1 MNPEWFPSI
10 CLMGA
15 SCRAAAQSAARAGC
29 TRILAWDDFLDADL
43 LAIAQAESLADFPE
57 DSPQGL
63 AELQG
68 IPLVLC
74 GGMENR
80 PDFVQRRIDQ
90 GMLCGV
96 TGDMLRQLRSIESWQ
111 RWASESRIGWPTAVQ
126 DLSDPRLDSVR
137 SESWML
143 KPVGRAGGVHVRAIA
158 SLEDLDPIAKLA
170 PDPGSPTSS
179 STSNPWY
186 LQEYVPGISIGVSY
200 CTERNANTDSNGNA
214 ESTEPSG
221 TRIVGIARSIHS
233 EELDAPLPWIYRG
246 SLAPYSVSPS
256 VCASLERF
264 ATTVAQSTGIRG
276 LWQADF
282 QIDPEGQLWLLEI
295 NPRWSA
301 SMELHEILQGYSWIT
316 EHVRILCN
324 GAPKHVPSPASPAGQ
339 QVAKGILYAPHGM
352 HLSVA
357 QVDRLWRSGWHGTL
371 RELET
376 AEFCLADIPQSDPL
390 GVDFAE
396 GMPIVTVLVAGEK
409 NADLLEKIRQARSTV
424 LGWFQ
429 RI

>member
-1 MNPEWFPSI
+1 
-10 CLMGA
+10 
-15 SCRAAAQSAARAGC
+15 
-29 TRILAWDDFLDADL
+29 
-43 LAIAQAESLADFPE
+43 
-57 DSPQGL
+57 
-63 AELQG
+63 
-68 IPLVLC
+68 VL
-74 GGMENR
+74 
-80 PDFVQRRIDQ
+80 
-90 GMLCGV
+90 
-96 TGDMLRQLRSIESWQ
+96 
-111 RWASESRIGWPTAVQ
+111 
-126 DLSDPRLDSVR
+126 
-137 SESWML
+137 
-143 KPVGRAGGVHVRAIA
+143 A
-158 SLEDLDPIAKLA
+158 SL
-170 PDPGSPTSS
+170 G
-179 STSNPWY
+179 
-186 LQEYVPGISIGVSY
+186 
-200 CTERNANTDSNGNA
+200 
-214 ESTEPSG
+214 
-221 TRIVGIARSIHS
+221 
-233 EELDAPLPWIYRG
+233 
-246 SLAPYSVSPS
+246 
-256 VCASLERF
+256 RF

-282 QIDPEGQLWLLEI
+282 QIDPKGQLWLLEI

-324 GAPKHVPSPASPAGQ
+324 GASECAPSPGSPAGQ

-371 RELET
+371 RELEI

>member
-1 MNPEWFPSI
+1 MNPERLPSI

-15 SCRAAAQSAARAGC
+15 SCRAAAQAAARAGC

-43 LAIAQAESLADFPE
+43 LEIAQARSLADFPE

-68 IPLVLC
+68 IPLLLC
-74 GGMENR
+74 GGIENR
-80 PDFVQRRIDQ
+80 PDFIRRRIDQ

-96 TGDMLRQLRSIESWQ
+96 TGDMLRQLRSLESWQ
-111 RWASESRIGWPTAVQ
+111 RWASESRIGWPMTVQ

-137 SESWML
+137 SESWIL

-158 SLEDLDPIAKLA
+158 SLEGLDRVANLGL
-170 PDPGSPTSS
+170 DPGSPTSS
-179 STSNPWY
+179 PTSNLWY
-186 LQEYVPGISIGVSY
+186 LQQYVPGISIGVSY
-200 CTERNANTDSNGNA
+200 CTDSNRNTDNNGTTESN
-214 ESTEPSG
+214 EPPR
-221 TRIVGIARSIHS
+221 TRIVGIARSILS
-233 EELDAPLPWIYRG
+233 EELEAPLPWIYRG
-246 SLAPYSVSPS
+246 SLAPYSVSSS
-256 VCASLERF
+256 VLASLERF
-264 ATTVAQSTGIRG
+264 AKTVAQSTGIRG

-282 QIDPEGQLWLLEI
+282 QIDPNGQLWLLEI

-301 SMELHEILQGYSWIT
+301 SMELHELLQGYSWIT
-316 EHVRILCN
+316 EHVRILCD
-324 GAPKHVPSPASPAGQ
+324 GASKRVPSPGSPAGQ
-339 QVAKGILYAPHGM
+339 QIAKGIVYAPHGM

-424 LGWFQ
+424 LGWFK

>member
-1 MNPEWFPSI
+1 MNPDPIPSI

-43 LAIAQAESLADFPE
+43 LEIAQARSLADFPE
-57 DSPQGL
+57 DCSQSL

-74 GGMENR
+74 GGMENQ
-80 PDFVQRRIDQ
+80 PDFIQRRIDQ

-96 TGDMLRQLRSIESWQ
+96 TGKMLRQLRSIESWQ
-111 RWASESRIGWPTAVQ
+111 RWASESRIGWPTTVQ
-126 DLSDPRLDSVR
+126 DLSDPRLESIR
-137 SESWML
+137 SGSWML
-143 KPVGRAGGVHVRAIA
+143 KPAGRAGGVHVRAIA
-158 SLEDLDPIAKLA
+158 SLEGLEHEAKIA
-170 PDPGSPTSS
+170 PDPGNAA
-179 STSNPWY
+179 SNLWY

-200 CTERNANTDSNGNA
+200 CTESSV
-214 ESTEPSG
+214 STEPPR
-221 TRIVGIARSIHS
+221 TQIVGIARSILS

-256 VCASLERF
+256 VRASLERF

-282 QIDPEGQLWLLEI
+282 QIDSNGQLWLLEI

-316 EHVRILCN
+316 EHVRILCD
-324 GAPKHVPSPASPAGQ
+324 GASKSVPSPGSPAGQ
-339 QVAKGILYAPHGM
+339 QVAKGIVYAPHEM

-357 QVDRLWRSGWHGTL
+357 QVDRLGRSGWHGTL

-424 LGWFQ
+424 LGWFK

>member
-1 MNPEWFPSI
+1 MNPERFPSI
-10 CLMGA
+10 CFMGA

-43 LAIAQAESLADFPE
+43 LEIAQAESLADFPE

-80 PDFVQRRIDQ
+80 PDFIQRRIDR

-96 TGDMLRQLRSIESWQ
+96 TGDMLRQLRSLVSWQ
-111 RWASESRIGWPTAVQ
+111 RWASESRIGWPTTVQ

-158 SLEDLDPIAKLA
+158 SLEGLDRVANLGL
-170 PDPGSPTSS
+170 DPGSL
-179 STSNPWY
+179 TSNLWY

-200 CTERNANTDSNGNA
+200 CTGSNGNTG
-214 ESTEPSG
+214 SNWNTQSSEPPK
-221 TRIVGIARSIHS
+221 TRIVGIARSILS

-256 VCASLERF
+256 VRASLERF

-282 QIDPEGQLWLLEI
+282 QIDPNGQLWLLEI

-301 SMELHEILQGYSWIT
+301 SMELHELLQGYSWIT
-316 EHVRILCN
+316 EHVRILCD
-324 GAPKHVPSPASPAGQ
+324 GASKSVPSPGSPAGQ
-339 QVAKGILYAPHGM
+339 QVAKGIVYAPHEM

-357 QVDRLWRSGWHGTL
+357 QVDRLGRSGWHGTL

-376 AEFCLADIPQSDPL
+376 AEFRLADIPQSDPL

-424 LGWFQ
+424 LGWFK

>member
-1 MNPEWFPSI
+1 MNPERFPSI
-10 CLMGA
+10 CFMGA

-43 LAIAQAESLADFPE
+43 LEIAQARSLADFPE
-57 DSPQGL
+57 DSPQSL

-80 PDFVQRRIDQ
+80 PDFIQRRIDQ

-96 TGDMLRQLRSIESWQ
+96 TGDMLRQLRSLESWQ
-111 RWASESRIGWPTAVQ
+111 RWASESRIGWPTTVQ

-143 KPVGRAGGVHVRAIA
+143 KPVGRAGGVYIRAIA
-158 SLEDLDPIAKLA
+158 SLERLDHVANLGL
-170 PDPGSPTSS
+170 DPGSTTSS
-179 STSNPWY
+179 LTSNLWY

-200 CTERNANTDSNGNA
+200 CTGSNGNTQ
-214 ESTEPSG
+214 SSEPPK
-221 TRIVGIARSIHS
+221 TRIVGIARSILS

-246 SLAPYSVSPS
+246 SLAPYAVSPS
-256 VCASLERF
+256 VLASLERF

-282 QIDPEGQLWLLEI
+282 QVDPKGQLWLLEI

-324 GAPKHVPSPASPAGQ
+324 GASKGVPSPGSPAGQ
-339 QVAKGILYAPHGM
+339 QVAKGIVYAPHGM

-396 GMPIVTVLVAGEK
+396 GMPIVTVLVTGEK
-409 NADLLEKIRQARSTV
+409 NPDLLEKIRQARSTV
-424 LGWFQ
+424 LGWFK

>member
-1 MNPEWFPSI
+1 MNPDPIPSI

-43 LAIAQAESLADFPE
+43 LEIALARSLADFPE
-57 DSPQGL
+57 DCSQSL

-74 GGMENR
+74 GGMENQ
-80 PDFVQRRIDQ
+80 PDFIQRRIDQ

-96 TGDMLRQLRSIESWQ
+96 TGKMLRQLRSIESWQ
-111 RWASESRIGWPTAVQ
+111 RWASESRIGWPTTVQ
-126 DLSDPRLDSVR
+126 DLSDPRLESIR
-137 SESWML
+137 SGSWML
-143 KPVGRAGGVHVRAIA
+143 KPAGRAGGVHVRAIA
-158 SLEDLDPIAKLA
+158 SLEGLEHEAKLA
-170 PDPGSPTSS
+170 PDPGNPTA
-179 STSNPWY
+179 NLWY
-186 LQEYVPGISIGVSY
+186 LQEYIPGISIGVSY
-200 CTERNANTDSNGNA
+200 CTESSV
-214 ESTEPSG
+214 STEPPR
-221 TRIVGIARSIHS
+221 TQIVGIARSILS

-246 SLAPYSVSPS
+246 SLAPYSVSPT
-256 VCASLERF
+256 VHASLERF
-264 ATTVAQSTGIRG
+264 ANTVAQSTGIRG

-282 QIDPEGQLWLLEI
+282 QIDPQGQLWLLEI

-301 SMELHEILQGYSWIT
+301 SMELHEILQGFSWIT

-324 GAPKHVPSPASPAGQ
+324 GASKGVPRRGSPAGLQ
-339 QVAKGILYAPHGM
+339 IAKGILYAPHGM

-357 QVDRLWRSGWHGTL
+357 QVDRLWGSGWHSSGWHSTL

-376 AEFCLADIPQSDPL
+376 AEFRLADIPQSDPA

-396 GMPIVTVLVAGEK
+396 GMPIVTVLVAGGK
-409 NADLLEKIRQARSTV
+409 NADLLEKIRQARSAV
-424 LGWFQ
+424 LGWFKT
-429 RI
+429 I

>member
-1 MNPEWFPSI
+1 MNPERFPSI
-10 CLMGA
+10 CFMGA

-43 LAIAQAESLADFPE
+43 LEIAQAESLADFPE
-57 DSPQGL
+57 DSPQSL

-80 PDFVQRRIDQ
+80 PDFIQRRIDR

-96 TGDMLRQLRSIESWQ
+96 TGDMLRQLRSLVSWQ
-111 RWASESRIGWPTAVQ
+111 RWASESRIGWPTTVQ

-158 SLEDLDPIAKLA
+158 SLEGLDRVANLGL
-170 PDPGSPTSS
+170 DPGSL
-179 STSNPWY
+179 TSNLWY

-200 CTERNANTDSNGNA
+200 CTGSNGNTG
-214 ESTEPSG
+214 SNWNTQSSEPPK
-221 TRIVGIARSIHS
+221 TRIVGIARSILS

-246 SLAPYSVSPS
+246 SLAPYSVSPT
-256 VCASLERF
+256 VLASLGRF

-282 QIDPEGQLWLLEI
+282 QIDPNGQLWLLEI

-371 RELET
+371 RELEID
-376 AEFCLADIPQSDPL
+376 EFCLADIPQSDPL

>member
-1 MNPEWFPSI
+1 MNPDPIPSI

-15 SCRAAAQSAARAGC
+15 SCRAAAQAAARAGC

-43 LAIAQAESLADFPE
+43 LEIAQARSLADFPE
-57 DSPQGL
+57 DSPQSL

-80 PDFVQRRIDQ
+80 PDFIQRRIDQ

-96 TGDMLRQLRSIESWQ
+96 TGDMLRQLRSLESWQ
-111 RWASESRIGWPTAVQ
+111 RWASESRIGWPTTVQ

-143 KPVGRAGGVHVRAIA
+143 KPLGRAGGVHVRAIA
-158 SLEDLDPIAKLA
+158 SLEGLDRVANLGLDPGIPKSDL
-170 PDPGSPTSS
+170 
-179 STSNPWY
+179 WY
-186 LQEYVPGISIGVSY
+186 LQQYVPGISIGVSY
-200 CTERNANTDSNGNA
+200 CTDSNWNTGSNWNTQ
-214 ESTEPSG
+214 SSEPPK
-221 TRIVGIARSIHS
+221 TRIVGIARSILS

-256 VCASLERF
+256 VRASLERF
-264 ATTVAQSTGIRG
+264 AKTVAQSTGIRG

-282 QIDPEGQLWLLEI
+282 QIDPNGQLWLLEI

-301 SMELHEILQGYSWIT
+301 SMELHELLQEYSWIT

-324 GAPKHVPSPASPAGQ
+324 GESKRVPSPGSPAGQ

-357 QVDRLWRSGWHGTL
+357 QVDRLGRSGWHGTL

-409 NADLLEKIRQARSTV
+409 NADLLEKIRQAHSTV
-424 LGWFQ
+424 LGWFK

>member
-1 MNPEWFPSI
+1 MNPERLPSI

-15 SCRAAAQSAARAGC
+15 SCRAAAQAAARAGC

-43 LAIAQAESLADFPE
+43 LEIAQARSLADFPE

-68 IPLVLC
+68 IPLLLC

-80 PDFVQRRIDQ
+80 PDFIRRRIDQ

-96 TGDMLRQLRSIESWQ
+96 TGDMLRQLRSFESWQ
-111 RWASESRIGWPTAVQ
+111 RWASESRIGWPMTVQ

-158 SLEDLDPIAKLA
+158 SLEGLDRVANLGL
-170 PDPGSPTSS
+170 DPGSPTSDL
-179 STSNPWY
+179 WY
-186 LQEYVPGISIGVSY
+186 LQQYVPGISIGVSY
-200 CTERNANTDSNGNA
+200 CTGSNENP
-214 ESTEPSG
+214 ESNEPPR
-221 TRIVGIARSIHS
+221 TRIVGIARSILS
-233 EELDAPLPWIYRG
+233 EELEAPLPWIYRG
-246 SLAPYSVSPS
+246 SLSPYSVSPS
-256 VCASLERF
+256 VFASLERF
-264 ATTVAQSTGIRG
+264 AKTVAQSTGIRG

-282 QIDPEGQLWLLEI
+282 QIDPNGQLWLLEI

-301 SMELHEILQGYSWIT
+301 SMELHELLQGYSWIT
-316 EHVRILCN
+316 EHVRILCD
-324 GAPKHVPSPASPAGQ
+324 GASKRVPSPGSPAGQ
-339 QVAKGILYAPHGM
+339 QIAKGIVYAPHGM

-424 LGWFQ
+424 LGWFK

>member
-1 MNPEWFPSI
+1 MNPERFPSI
-10 CLMGA
+10 CFMGA

-43 LAIAQAESLADFPE
+43 LEIAQAESLADFPE
-57 DSPQGL
+57 DSPQSL

-80 PDFVQRRIDQ
+80 PDFIQRRIDR

-96 TGDMLRQLRSIESWQ
+96 TGDMLRQLRSLVSWQ
-111 RWASESRIGWPTAVQ
+111 RWASESRIGWPTTVQ

-158 SLEDLDPIAKLA
+158 SLEGLDRVANLGL
-170 PDPGSPTSS
+170 DPGSL
-179 STSNPWY
+179 TSNLWY

-200 CTERNANTDSNGNA
+200 CTGSNGNTG
-214 ESTEPSG
+214 SNWNTQSSEPPK
-221 TRIVGIARSIHS
+221 TRIVGIARSILS

-256 VCASLERF
+256 VRASLERF

-282 QIDPEGQLWLLEI
+282 QIDPNGQLWLLEI

-301 SMELHEILQGYSWIT
+301 SMELHELLQGYSWIT
-316 EHVRILCN
+316 EHVRILCD
-324 GAPKHVPSPASPAGQ
+324 GASKSVPSPGSPAGQ
-339 QVAKGILYAPHGM
+339 QVAKGIVYAPHEM

-357 QVDRLWRSGWHGTL
+357 QVDRLGRSGWHGTL

-376 AEFCLADIPQSDPL
+376 AEFRLADIPQSDPL

-424 LGWFQ
+424 LGWFK

>member
-1 MNPEWFPSI
+1 MNPERLPSI

-29 TRILAWDDFLDADL
+29 TKILAWDDFLDADL
-43 LAIAQAESLADFPE
+43 LEIAQARSLADFPE
-57 DSPQGL
+57 DSSQSL
-63 AELQG
+63 ADLQG

-80 PDFVQRRIDQ
+80 PDFIQRRIDQ

-111 RWASESRIGWPTAVQ
+111 RWASESLIGWPTTVQ
-126 DLSDPRLDSVR
+126 DLSDPILDSVR

-158 SLEDLDPIAKLA
+158 SLEVLDRVAHLA
-170 PDPGSPTSS
+170 LDPGSPTS
-179 STSNPWY
+179 NLWY
-186 LQEYVPGISIGVSY
+186 LQEYVPGFSIGVSY
-200 CTERNANTDSNGNA
+200 CTDGNRNTESN
-214 ESTEPSG
+214 EPPA
-221 TRIVGIARSIHS
+221 TRIVGIARSILS

-256 VCASLERF
+256 VRASLERF

-282 QIDPEGQLWLLEI
+282 QIDPKEQLWLLEI

-301 SMELHEILQGYSWIT
+301 SMELHEILEGYSWIT
-316 EHVRILCN
+316 EHVRILSD
-324 GAPKHVPSPASPAGQ
+324 GASNRVPSPGSPAGQ
-339 QVAKGILYAPHGM
+339 QVAKGIVYAPHGM

-371 RELET
+371 SELET

-424 LGWFQ
+424 LGWFK

>member
-1 MNPEWFPSI
+1 
-10 CLMGA
+10 
-15 SCRAAAQSAARAGC
+15 
-29 TRILAWDDFLDADL
+29 
-43 LAIAQAESLADFPE
+43 
-57 DSPQGL
+57 
-63 AELQG
+63 
-68 IPLVLC
+68 
-74 GGMENR
+74 MENR
-80 PDFVQRRIDQ
+80 PDFIQRRIDQ

-96 TGDMLRQLRSIESWQ
+96 TGDMLRQLRSLESWQ
-111 RWASESRIGWPTAVQ
+111 RWASESRIGWPTTVQ

-143 KPVGRAGGVHVRAIA
+143 KPVGRAGGVYIRAIA
-158 SLEDLDPIAKLA
+158 SLERLDHVANLGL
-170 PDPGSPTSS
+170 DPGSTTSS
-179 STSNPWY
+179 LTSNLWY

-200 CTERNANTDSNGNA
+200 CTGSNGNTQ
-214 ESTEPSG
+214 SSEPPK
-221 TRIVGIARSIHS
+221 TRIVGIARSILS

-246 SLAPYSVSPS
+246 SLAPYAVSPS
-256 VCASLERF
+256 VLASLERF

-282 QIDPEGQLWLLEI
+282 QVDPKGQLWLLEI

-324 GAPKHVPSPASPAGQ
+324 GASKGVPSPGSPAGQ
-339 QVAKGILYAPHGM
+339 QVAKGIVYAPHGM

-396 GMPIVTVLVAGEK
+396 GMPIVTVLVTGEK
-409 NADLLEKIRQARSTV
+409 NPDLLEKIRQARSTV
-424 LGWFQ
+424 LGWFK

>member
-1 MNPEWFPSI
+1 MNPERLPSI

-15 SCRAAAQSAARAGC
+15 SCRAAAQSADRAGC

-43 LAIAQAESLADFPE
+43 LEIAQARSLADFPE
-57 DSPQGL
+57 NCPQSL

-80 PDFVQRRIDQ
+80 PDFIQRRIDQ

-96 TGDMLRQLRSIESWQ
+96 TGDMLRQLRSLESWQ
-111 RWASESRIGWPTAVQ
+111 RWASESRIGWPTTVQ

-143 KPVGRAGGVHVRAIA
+143 KPVGRAGGVYIRAIA
-158 SLEDLDPIAKLA
+158 SLERLDHVANLGL
-170 PDPGSPTSS
+170 DPGSTTSS
-179 STSNPWY
+179 LTSNLWY

-200 CTERNANTDSNGNA
+200 CTGSNENPESNGNTQ
-214 ESTEPSG
+214 STEPPR
-221 TRIVGIARSIHS
+221 TRIVGIARSILS
-233 EELDAPLPWIYRG
+233 EELEAPLPWIYRG
-246 SLAPYSVSPS
+246 SLSPYSVSPS
-256 VCASLERF
+256 VLASLERF
-264 ATTVAQSTGIRG
+264 AKTVAQSTGIRG

-282 QIDPEGQLWLLEI
+282 QIDPKGQLWLLEI

-301 SMELHEILQGYSWIT
+301 SMELHEILEGYSWIT
-316 EHVRILCN
+316 EHVRILCD
-324 GAPKHVPSPASPAGQ
+324 GASNRVPSPGSPAGQ
-339 QVAKGILYAPHGM
+339 QVAKGIVYAPHEM

-357 QVDRLWRSGWHGTL
+357 QVDRLGRSGWHGTL
-371 RELET
+371 RELEI

-424 LGWFQ
+424 LGWFK

>member
-1 MNPEWFPSI
+1 MNPDPIPSI

-15 SCRAAAQSAARAGC
+15 SCRAAAQAAARAGC

-43 LAIAQAESLADFPE
+43 LEIAQARSLADFPE
-57 DSPQGL
+57 DSPQSL

-80 PDFVQRRIDQ
+80 PDFIQRRIDQ

-96 TGDMLRQLRSIESWQ
+96 TGDMLRQLRSLESWQ
-111 RWASESRIGWPTAVQ
+111 RWASESRIGWPMTVQ

-158 SLEDLDPIAKLA
+158 SLEGLDRVANLGL
-170 PDPGSPTSS
+170 DPGSPTSS
-179 STSNPWY
+179 PTSNLWY
-186 LQEYVPGISIGVSY
+186 LQQYVPGISIGVSY
-200 CTERNANTDSNGNA
+200 CTDSNRNTDNNGTTESN
-214 ESTEPSG
+214 EPPR
-221 TRIVGIARSIHS
+221 TRIVGIARSILS
-233 EELDAPLPWIYRG
+233 EELEAPLPWIYRG
-246 SLAPYSVSPS
+246 SLSPYSVSPS
-256 VCASLERF
+256 VFASLERF

-282 QIDPEGQLWLLEI
+282 QIDPNGQLWLLEI

-301 SMELHEILQGYSWIT
+301 SMELHELLQGYSWIT
-316 EHVRILCN
+316 EHVRILCD
-324 GAPKHVPSPASPAGQ
+324 GASKSVPSPGSPAGQ
-339 QVAKGILYAPHGM
+339 QVAKGIVYAPHEM

-357 QVDRLWRSGWHGTL
+357 QVDRLGRSGWHGTL
-371 RELET
+371 RELEI

-409 NADLLEKIRQARSTV
+409 NADLLEKIRQSRSTV
-424 LGWFQ
+424 IGWFK

>member
-1 MNPEWFPSI
+1 MNPERFPSI
-10 CLMGA
+10 CFMGA

-43 LAIAQAESLADFPE
+43 LEIAQAESLADFPE
-57 DSPQGL
+57 DSPQSL

-80 PDFVQRRIDQ
+80 PDFIQRRIDR

-96 TGDMLRQLRSIESWQ
+96 TGDMLRQLRSLVSWQ
-111 RWASESRIGWPTAVQ
+111 RWASESRIGWPTTVQ

-158 SLEDLDPIAKLA
+158 SLEGLDRVANLGL
-170 PDPGSPTSS
+170 DPGSL
-179 STSNPWY
+179 TSNLWY

-200 CTERNANTDSNGNA
+200 CTGSNGNTG
-214 ESTEPSG
+214 SNWNTQSSEPPK
-221 TRIVGIARSIHS
+221 TRIVGIARSILS

-256 VCASLERF
+256 VRASLERF

-282 QIDPEGQLWLLEI
+282 QIDPNGQLWLLEI

-301 SMELHEILQGYSWIT
+301 SMELHELLQGYSWIT
-316 EHVRILCN
+316 EHVRILCD
-324 GAPKHVPSPASPAGQ
+324 GASKSVPSPGSPAGQ
-339 QVAKGILYAPHGM
+339 QVAKGIVYAPHEM

-357 QVDRLWRSGWHGTL
+357 QVDRLGRSGWHGTL

-424 LGWFQ
+424 LGWFK

>member
-1 MNPEWFPSI
+1 
-10 CLMGA
+10 MGA
-15 SCRAAAQSAARAGC
+15 SCRAAAQAAARAGC

-43 LAIAQAESLADFPE
+43 LEIAQARSLADFPE
-57 DSPQGL
+57 DSPQSL

-80 PDFVQRRIDQ
+80 PDFIQRRIDQ

-96 TGDMLRQLRSIESWQ
+96 TGDMLRQLRSLVSWQ
-111 RWASESRIGWPTAVQ
+111 RWASESRIGWPTTVQ

-158 SLEDLDPIAKLA
+158 SLEGLDRVANLGL
-170 PDPGSPTSS
+170 DPGSPTSDL
-179 STSNPWY
+179 WY
-186 LQEYVPGISIGVSY
+186 LQQYVPGISIGVSY
-200 CTERNANTDSNGNA
+200 CTGSNENP
-214 ESTEPSG
+214 ESNEPPR
-221 TRIVGIARSIHS
+221 TRIVGIARSILS

-256 VCASLERF
+256 LRASLERF
-264 ATTVAQSTGIRG
+264 AQTVAQSTGIRG

-282 QIDPEGQLWLLEI
+282 QIDPNGQLWLLEI

-301 SMELHEILQGYSWIT
+301 SMELHELLEGYSWIT
-316 EHVRILCN
+316 EHVRILCD
-324 GAPKHVPSPASPAGQ
+324 GASKRVPSPGSPAGQ
-339 QVAKGILYAPHGM
+339 QIAKGIVYAPHGM

-357 QVDRLWRSGWHGTL
+357 QVDRLGRSGWHGTL

-424 LGWFQ
+424 LGWFK

>member
-1 MNPEWFPSI
+1 MNPDPIPSI

-43 LAIAQAESLADFPE
+43 LEIAQARSLADFPE
-57 DSPQGL
+57 DCSQSL

-74 GGMENR
+74 GGMENQ
-80 PDFVQRRIDQ
+80 PDFIQRRIDQ

-96 TGDMLRQLRSIESWQ
+96 TGKMLRQLRSIESWQ
-111 RWASESRIGWPTAVQ
+111 RWASESRIGWPTTVQ
-126 DLSDPRLDSVR
+126 DLSDPRLESIR
-137 SESWML
+137 SGSWML
-143 KPVGRAGGVHVRAIA
+143 KPVGRAGGVHVRGIA
-158 SLEDLDPIAKLA
+158 SLEGLEHEAKLA
-170 PDPGSPTSS
+170 PDPGNPTA
-179 STSNPWY
+179 NLWY
-186 LQEYVPGISIGVSY
+186 LQEYIPGISIGVSY
-200 CTERNANTDSNGNA
+200 CTESSV
-214 ESTEPSG
+214 STEPPR
-221 TRIVGIARSIHS
+221 TQIVGIARSILS

-246 SLAPYSVSPS
+246 SLAPYSVSPT
-256 VCASLERF
+256 VHASLERF
-264 ATTVAQSTGIRG
+264 AKTVAQSTGIRG

-282 QIDPEGQLWLLEI
+282 QIDPQGQLWLLEI

-301 SMELHEILQGYSWIT
+301 SMELHEILQGFSWIT

-324 GAPKHVPSPASPAGQ
+324 GASKGVPRRGSPAGL
-339 QVAKGILYAPHGM
+339 QVAKGILYAPYGM

-357 QVDRLWRSGWHGTL
+357 QVDRLWGSGWHSSGWHSTL

-376 AEFCLADIPQSDPL
+376 AEFRLADIPQSDPE

-396 GMPIVTVLVAGEK
+396 GMPIVTVLVAGGK
-409 NADLLEKIRQARSTV
+409 NADLLEKIRQARSAV
-424 LGWFQ
+424 LGWFKT
-429 RI
+429 I

>member
-1 MNPEWFPSI
+1 MNPERLPSI

-15 SCRAAAQSAARAGC
+15 SCRAAAQAAARAGC

-43 LAIAQAESLADFPE
+43 LEIAQARSLADFPE
-57 DSPQGL
+57 DSPQSL

-80 PDFVQRRIDQ
+80 PDFIQRRIDQ

-96 TGDMLRQLRSIESWQ
+96 TGDMLRQLRSLESWQ
-111 RWASESRIGWPTAVQ
+111 RWASESRIGWPTTVQ
-126 DLSDPRLDSVR
+126 DLSDPILDSVR

-158 SLEDLDPIAKLA
+158 SLEGRDRVANLGL
-170 PDPGSPTSS
+170 DPGSPTSS
-179 STSNPWY
+179 PTSDLWY
-186 LQEYVPGISIGVSY
+186 LQQYVPGISIGVSY
-200 CTERNANTDSNGNA
+200 CTGSNENP
-214 ESTEPSG
+214 ESNEPPR
-221 TRIVGIARSIHS
+221 TRIVGIARSILS

-256 VCASLERF
+256 VRASLERF
-264 ATTVAQSTGIRG
+264 AKTVAQSTGIRG

-282 QIDPEGQLWLLEI
+282 QIDPNGQLWLLEI

-301 SMELHEILQGYSWIT
+301 SMELHELLQGYSWIT
-316 EHVRILCN
+316 EHVRILCD
-324 GAPKHVPSPASPAGQ
+324 GASKSVPSPGSPAGQ
-339 QVAKGILYAPHGM
+339 QVAKGILYAPHEM

-357 QVDRLWRSGWHGTL
+357 QVDRLGRSGWHGTL

-376 AEFCLADIPQSDPL
+376 AEFRLADIPQSDPL

-424 LGWFQ
+424 LGWFKM
-429 RI
+429 I

>member
-1 MNPEWFPSI
+1 
-10 CLMGA
+10 MGA

-43 LAIAQAESLADFPE
+43 LEIAQARSLADFPE
-57 DSPQGL
+57 DCSQSL

-74 GGMENR
+74 GGMENQ
-80 PDFVQRRIDQ
+80 PDFIQRRIDQ

-96 TGDMLRQLRSIESWQ
+96 TGEMLRQLRSIESWQ
-111 RWASESRIGWPTAVQ
+111 RWASESRIGWPTTVQ
-126 DLSDPRLDSVR
+126 DLSDPRLESIR
-137 SESWML
+137 SGSWML
-143 KPVGRAGGVHVRAIA
+143 KPAGRAGGVHVRAIA
-158 SLEDLDPIAKLA
+158 SLEGLEHEAKIA
-170 PDPGSPTSS
+170 PDPGNPTA
-179 STSNPWY
+179 NLWY
-186 LQEYVPGISIGVSY
+186 LQEYIPGISIGVSY
-200 CTERNANTDSNGNA
+200 CTESSV
-214 ESTEPSG
+214 STEPPR
-221 TRIVGIARSIHS
+221 TQIVGIARSILS

-246 SLAPYSVSPS
+246 SLAPYSVSPT
-256 VCASLERF
+256 VHASLERF
-264 ATTVAQSTGIRG
+264 ANTVAQSTGIRG

-282 QIDPEGQLWLLEI
+282 QIDPQGQLWLLEI

-301 SMELHEILQGYSWIT
+301 SMELHEILQGFSWIT

-324 GAPKHVPSPASPAGQ
+324 GASKGVPRRGSPAGL

-357 QVDRLWRSGWHGTL
+357 QVDRLWGSGWHGSGWHSTL

-376 AEFCLADIPQSDPL
+376 AEFRLADIPQSDPE

-396 GMPIVTVLVAGEK
+396 GMPIVTVLVAGGK
-409 NADLLEKIRQARSTV
+409 NADLLEKIRQARSTL
-424 LGWFQ
+424 LGWFKT
-429 RI
+429 I

>member
-1 MNPEWFPSI
+1 MNPDPIPSI

-43 LAIAQAESLADFPE
+43 LEIAQARSLADFPE
-57 DSPQGL
+57 DCSQSL

-74 GGMENR
+74 GGMENQ
-80 PDFVQRRIDQ
+80 PDFIQRRIDQ

-96 TGDMLRQLRSIESWQ
+96 TGEMLRQLRSIESWQ
-111 RWASESRIGWPTAVQ
+111 RWASESRIGWPTTVQ
-126 DLSDPRLDSVR
+126 DLSDPRLESIR
-137 SESWML
+137 SGSWML
-143 KPVGRAGGVHVRAIA
+143 KPAGRAGGVHVRAIA
-158 SLEDLDPIAKLA
+158 SLEGLEHEAKLA
-170 PDPGSPTSS
+170 PDPGNPTA
-179 STSNPWY
+179 NLWY
-186 LQEYVPGISIGVSY
+186 LQEYIPGISIGVSY
-200 CTERNANTDSNGNA
+200 CTESSV
-214 ESTEPSG
+214 STEPPR
-221 TRIVGIARSIHS
+221 TQIVGIARSILS

-246 SLAPYSVSPS
+246 SLAPYSVSPT
-256 VCASLERF
+256 VHASLERF
-264 ATTVAQSTGIRG
+264 AKTVAQSTGIRG

-282 QIDPEGQLWLLEI
+282 QIDPQGQLWLLEI

-301 SMELHEILQGYSWIT
+301 SMELHEILQGFSWIT

-324 GAPKHVPSPASPAGQ
+324 GASKGVPRRGSSAGQ

-357 QVDRLWRSGWHGTL
+357 QVDRLWGSGWHGSSWHGSGWHSTL

-376 AEFCLADIPQSDPL
+376 AEFRLADIPQSDPE

-396 GMPIVTVLVAGEK
+396 GMPIVTVLVAGGK

-424 LGWFQ
+424 LGWFKT
-429 RI
+429 I

>member
-1 MNPEWFPSI
+1 MNPDLIPSI

-43 LAIAQAESLADFPE
+43 LEIAQARSLADFPA
-57 DSPQGL
+57 DCSQSL

-74 GGMENR
+74 GGMENQ
-80 PDFVQRRIDQ
+80 PDFIQRRIDQ

-96 TGDMLRQLRSIESWQ
+96 TGKMLRQLRSIESWQ
-111 RWASESRIGWPTAVQ
+111 RWASESRIGWPTTVQ
-126 DLSDPRLDSVR
+126 DLSDPRLDSIR

-143 KPVGRAGGVHVRAIA
+143 KPAGRAGGVHVRAIA
-158 SLEDLDPIAKLA
+158 SLEGLEHEAKLA
-170 PDPGSPTSS
+170 PDPGNPTA
-179 STSNPWY
+179 NLWY

-200 CTERNANTDSNGNA
+200 CTESSV
-214 ESTEPSG
+214 STEPPR
-221 TRIVGIARSIHS
+221 TQIVGIARSILS

-246 SLAPYSVSPS
+246 SLAPYSVSPT
-256 VCASLERF
+256 VHASLERF
-264 ATTVAQSTGIRG
+264 AKTVAHSTGIRG

-282 QIDPEGQLWLLEI
+282 QIDPQGQLWLLEI

-301 SMELHEILQGYSWIT
+301 SMELHEILQGFSWIT

-324 GAPKHVPSPASPAGQ
+324 GASKGVPRRGSPAGQ

-357 QVDRLWRSGWHGTL
+357 QVDRLWGSGWHSSGWHSTL

-376 AEFCLADIPQSDPL
+376 AEFRLADIPQSDPE

-396 GMPIVTVLVAGEK
+396 GMPIVTVLVAGGK
-409 NADLLEKIRQARSTV
+409 NADLLEKIRQARSTL
-424 LGWFQ
+424 LGWFKT
-429 RI
+429 I

>member
-1 MNPEWFPSI
+1 MNPDPIPSI
-10 CLMGA
+10 CLLGA
-15 SCRAAAQSAARAGC
+15 SCRAAAQAAARAGC
-29 TRILAWDDFLDADL
+29 ARILAWDDFLDADL
-43 LAIAQAESLADFPE
+43 LEIAQARSLADFPE
-57 DSPQGL
+57 DSSQGL

-80 PDFVQRRIDQ
+80 PDFIQRRIDQ

-96 TGDMLRQLRSIESWQ
+96 TGDMLRQLRSLVSWQ
-111 RWASESRIGWPTAVQ
+111 RWASESRIGWPTTVQ

-158 SLEDLDPIAKLA
+158 SLEGLDRVANLGL
-170 PDPGSPTSS
+170 DPGSPTSS
-179 STSNPWY
+179 PTSDLWY
-186 LQEYVPGISIGVSY
+186 LQQYVPGISIGVSY
-200 CTERNANTDSNGNA
+200 CTGSNENP
-214 ESTEPSG
+214 ESTEPPR
-221 TRIVGIARSIHS
+221 TRIVGIARSILS
-233 EELDAPLPWIYRG
+233 EELEAPLPWIYRG

-256 VCASLERF
+256 VRASLERF
-264 ATTVAQSTGIRG
+264 AKTVGQSTGIRG

-282 QIDPEGQLWLLEI
+282 QIDPNGQLWLLEI

-301 SMELHEILQGYSWIT
+301 SMELHEILEGYSWIT
-316 EHVRILCN
+316 EHVRILCD
-324 GAPKHVPSPASPAGQ
+324 GASKRVPSPGSPAGQ
-339 QVAKGILYAPHGM
+339 QVAKGIVYAPHEM

-357 QVDRLWRSGWHGTL
+357 QVDRLGRSGWHGTL

-424 LGWFQ
+424 LGWFK

>member
-1 MNPEWFPSI
+1 MNPDPIPSI

-15 SCRAAAQSAARAGC
+15 SCRAAAQAAARAGC

-43 LAIAQAESLADFPE
+43 LEIAQARSLADFPE
-57 DSPQGL
+57 DSPQSL

-80 PDFVQRRIDQ
+80 PDFIQRRIDQ

-96 TGDMLRQLRSIESWQ
+96 TGDMLRQLRSLESWQ
-111 RWASESRIGWPTAVQ
+111 RWASESRIGWPMTVQ

-158 SLEDLDPIAKLA
+158 SLEGLDRVANLGL
-170 PDPGSPTSS
+170 DPGSPTSS
-179 STSNPWY
+179 PTSNLWY
-186 LQEYVPGISIGVSY
+186 LQQYVPGISIGVSY
-200 CTERNANTDSNGNA
+200 CTDSNRNTDNNGTTESN
-214 ESTEPSG
+214 EPPR
-221 TRIVGIARSIHS
+221 TRIVGIARSILS
-233 EELDAPLPWIYRG
+233 EELEAPLPWIYRG
-246 SLAPYSVSPS
+246 SLSPYSVSPS
-256 VCASLERF
+256 VFASLERF

-282 QIDPEGQLWLLEI
+282 QIDPNGQLWLLEI

-301 SMELHEILQGYSWIT
+301 SMELHELLQGYSWIT
-316 EHVRILCN
+316 EHVRILCD
-324 GAPKHVPSPASPAGQ
+324 GASKSVPSPGSPAGQ
-339 QVAKGILYAPHGM
+339 QVAKGIVYAPHEM

-357 QVDRLWRSGWHGTL
+357 QVDRLGRSGWHGTL

-390 GVDFAE
+390 GVDFAK

-409 NADLLEKIRQARSTV
+409 NADLLEKIRQAHSTV
-424 LGWFQ
+424 LGWFK

>member
-1 MNPEWFPSI
+1 MNPDPIQSI

-43 LAIAQAESLADFPE
+43 LEIAQARSLADFPE
-57 DSPQGL
+57 DCSQSL

-74 GGMENR
+74 GGMENQ
-80 PDFVQRRIDQ
+80 PDFIQRRIDQ

-96 TGDMLRQLRSIESWQ
+96 TGKMLRQLRSIESWQ
-111 RWASESRIGWPTAVQ
+111 RWASESRIGWPTTVQ
-126 DLSDPRLDSVR
+126 DLSDPRLESIR

-143 KPVGRAGGVHVRAIA
+143 KPAGRAGGVHVRAIA
-158 SLEDLDPIAKLA
+158 SLEGLEHEAKLA
-170 PDPGSPTSS
+170 PDPGNPTA
-179 STSNPWY
+179 NLWY

-200 CTERNANTDSNGNA
+200 CTESSV
-214 ESTEPSG
+214 STEPPR
-221 TRIVGIARSIHS
+221 TQIVGIARSILS
-233 EELDAPLPWIYRG
+233 EELDAPLQWVYRG
-246 SLAPYSVSPS
+246 SLAPYSVSPT
-256 VCASLERF
+256 VHASLERF
-264 ATTVAQSTGIRG
+264 ANTVAQSTGIRG

-282 QIDPEGQLWLLEI
+282 QIDPQGQLWLLEI

-301 SMELHEILQGYSWIT
+301 SMELHEILQGFSWIT

-324 GAPKHVPSPASPAGQ
+324 GASKGVPRKGSSAGQ

-357 QVDRLWRSGWHGTL
+357 QVDRLWGSGWHSSGWHSTL

-376 AEFCLADIPQSDPL
+376 AEFRLADIPQSDPE

-396 GMPIVTVLVAGEK
+396 GMPIVTVLVAGGK

-424 LGWFQ
+424 LGWFKT
-429 RI
+429 I

>member
-1 MNPEWFPSI
+1 
-10 CLMGA
+10 MGA

-43 LAIAQAESLADFPE
+43 LEIAQARSLADFPE

-80 PDFVQRRIDQ
+80 PDFIQRRIDQ

-96 TGDMLRQLRSIESWQ
+96 TGDMLRQLRSLVSWQ
-111 RWASESRIGWPTAVQ
+111 RWASESRIGWPTTVQ

-158 SLEDLDPIAKLA
+158 SLEGLDRVANLGL
-170 PDPGSPTSS
+170 DPGSPTSDL
-179 STSNPWY
+179 WY

-200 CTERNANTDSNGNA
+200 CTDSNGNPESNGTT
-214 ESTEPSG
+214 ESTEPPR
-221 TRIVGIARSIHS
+221 TRIVGIARSILS

-246 SLAPYSVSPS
+246 SLAPYSVSPT
-256 VCASLERF
+256 VLASLGRF

-324 GAPKHVPSPASPAGQ
+324 GASKSVPSPGSPAGQ
-339 QVAKGILYAPHGM
+339 QVAKGIVYAPHEM

-357 QVDRLWRSGWHGTL
+357 QVDRLGRSGWHGTL

>member
-1 MNPEWFPSI
+1 MNPERLPSI

-43 LAIAQAESLADFPE
+43 LEIAQAESLADFPE
-57 DSPQGL
+57 NCPQSL

-80 PDFVQRRIDQ
+80 PDFIQRRIDQ

-96 TGDMLRQLRSIESWQ
+96 TGDMLRQLRSLESWQ
-111 RWASESRIGWPTAVQ
+111 RWASESRIGWPTTVQ

-143 KPVGRAGGVHVRAIA
+143 KPVGRAGGVYIRAIA
-158 SLEDLDPIAKLA
+158 SLERLDHVANLGL
-170 PDPGSPTSS
+170 DPGSTTSS
-179 STSNPWY
+179 LTSNLWY

-200 CTERNANTDSNGNA
+200 CTGSNENPESNGNTQ
-214 ESTEPSG
+214 SSEPPK
-221 TRIVGIARSIHS
+221 TRIVGIARSILS

-256 VCASLERF
+256 VLASLERF

-276 LWQADF
+276 LWQSDF
-282 QIDPEGQLWLLEI
+282 QIDPKGQLWLLEI

-301 SMELHEILQGYSWIT
+301 SMELHEILEGYSWIT

-324 GAPKHVPSPASPAGQ
+324 GASKGVPSPGSPAGQ
-339 QVAKGILYAPHGM
+339 QVAKGIVYAPHGM
-352 HLSVA
+352 HLTVA

-376 AEFCLADIPQSDPL
+376 AEFCLADIPQSDAL

-396 GMPIVTVLVAGEK
+396 GMPIVTVLVTGEK

-424 LGWFQ
+424 LGWFK

>member
-1 MNPEWFPSI
+1 
-10 CLMGA
+10 MGA

-29 TRILAWDDFLDADL
+29 TKILAWDDFLDADL
-43 LAIAQAESLADFPE
+43 LEIAQARSLADFPE
-57 DSPQGL
+57 DSSQSL
-63 AELQG
+63 ADLQG

-80 PDFVQRRIDQ
+80 PDFIQRRIDQ

-111 RWASESRIGWPTAVQ
+111 RWASESLIGWPTTVQ
-126 DLSDPRLDSVR
+126 DLSDPILDSVR

-158 SLEDLDPIAKLA
+158 SLEVLDRVAHLA
-170 PDPGSPTSS
+170 LDPGSPTS
-179 STSNPWY
+179 NLWY
-186 LQEYVPGISIGVSY
+186 LQEYVPGFSIGVSY
-200 CTERNANTDSNGNA
+200 CTDGNRNTESN
-214 ESTEPSG
+214 EPPA
-221 TRIVGIARSIHS
+221 TRIVGIARSILS

-256 VCASLERF
+256 VRASLERF

-282 QIDPEGQLWLLEI
+282 QIDPKEQLWLLEI

-301 SMELHEILQGYSWIT
+301 SMELHEILEGYSWIT
-316 EHVRILCN
+316 EHVRILSD
-324 GAPKHVPSPASPAGQ
+324 GASNRVPSPGSPAGQ
-339 QVAKGILYAPHGM
+339 QVAKGIVYAPHGM

-371 RELET
+371 SELET

-424 LGWFQ
+424 LGWFK

>member
-1 MNPEWFPSI
+1 
-10 CLMGA
+10 MGA
-15 SCRAAAQSAARAGC
+15 SCRAAAQAAARAGC

-43 LAIAQAESLADFPE
+43 LEIAQARPLADFPE
-57 DSPQGL
+57 DCPQSL

-80 PDFVQRRIDQ
+80 PDFIQRWIDQ

-96 TGDMLRQLRSIESWQ
+96 TGDMLRQLRSLESWQ
-111 RWASESRIGWPTAVQ
+111 RWASESRIGWPTTVQ

-158 SLEDLDPIAKLA
+158 SLEGRDRVANLGL
-170 PDPGSPTSS
+170 DPGSPTSS
-179 STSNPWY
+179 PTSDLWY
-186 LQEYVPGISIGVSY
+186 LQQYVPGISIGVSY
-200 CTERNANTDSNGNA
+200 CTGSNENP
-214 ESTEPSG
+214 ESNEPPR
-221 TRIVGIARSIHS
+221 TRIVGIARSILS
-233 EELDAPLPWIYRG
+233 EELEAPLPWIYRG
-246 SLAPYSVSPS
+246 SLSPYSVSPS
-256 VCASLERF
+256 VFASLERF
-264 ATTVAQSTGIRG
+264 AKTVAQSTGIRG

-282 QIDPEGQLWLLEI
+282 QIDPNGQLWLLEI

-301 SMELHEILQGYSWIT
+301 SMELHELLQGYSWIT
-316 EHVRILCN
+316 EHVRILCD
-324 GAPKHVPSPASPAGQ
+324 GASKSVPSPGSPAGQ
-339 QVAKGILYAPHGM
+339 QVAKGIVYAPHEM

-357 QVDRLWRSGWHGTL
+357 QVDRLGRSGWHGTL

-376 AEFCLADIPQSDPL
+376 AEFRLADIPQSDPE

-424 LGWFQ
+424 LGWFKT
-429 RI
+429 I

>member
-1 MNPEWFPSI
+1 MNPERLPSI

-15 SCRAAAQSAARAGC
+15 SCRAAAQAAARAGC

-43 LAIAQAESLADFPE
+43 LEIAQARSLADFPV
-57 DSPQGL
+57 DSSQSL

-80 PDFVQRRIDQ
+80 PDFIQRRIDQ

-96 TGDMLRQLRSIESWQ
+96 TGDMLRQLRSLESWQ
-111 RWASESRIGWPTAVQ
+111 RWASESRIGWPTTVQ
-126 DLSDPRLDSVR
+126 DLSDPRLDSVG

-143 KPVGRAGGVHVRAIA
+143 KQVGRAGGVHVRAIA
-158 SLEDLDPIAKLA
+158 SLEGLDCVANLGLDPGI
-170 PDPGSPTSS
+170 PTSRLP
-179 STSNPWY
+179 SNLWY

-200 CTERNANTDSNGNA
+200 CTDSNGNPESNGTT
-214 ESTEPSG
+214 ESTEPPR
-221 TRIVGIARSIHS
+221 TRIVGIARSILS

-256 VCASLERF
+256 VRASLERF
-264 ATTVAQSTGIRG
+264 AKTVAQSTGIRG

-282 QIDPEGQLWLLEI
+282 QIDPNGQLWLLEI

-301 SMELHEILQGYSWIT
+301 SMELHELLQGYSWIT
-316 EHVRILCN
+316 EHVRILCD
-324 GAPKHVPSPASPAGQ
+324 GASKRVASPRSPAGQ
-339 QVAKGILYAPHGM
+339 QIAKGIVYAPQGM

-357 QVDRLWRSGWHGTL
+357 QVDRLGRSGWHGTL

-409 NADLLEKIRQARSTV
+409 NADLPEKIRQARSTV
-424 LGWFQ
+424 LGWFK